1 MALDGERLDRTY
13 REIPSDTRA
22 EEVAR
27 VMLDYPNRIPSL
39 WVSASG

>member
-22 EEVAR
+22 EELTPCLAR
-27 VMLDYPNRIPSL
+27 APRGTRT
-39 WVSASG
+39 AQT